1 MKLSTH
7 VDPVAECSIL
17 IRFESPPSD
26 KLSWVIGEISHYL
39 SNQLGAWI
47 MNVTPSFDS
56 ILIDYLPHRI
66 SVFEFVPYLEKLVL
80 QAIENMPDSFEA
92 DQIELPVFYDI
103 SVGPDLQHYLDT
115 GLSID
120 SVIEAHTAQDYS
132 VGAIGFS
139 AGFAFLTGVTDSLQR
154 PRKSEPR
161 VSVPKGSVG
170 IANNQTAVYPSSS
183 PGGWNIIGNC
193 PIDLFRPNQANIIPF
208 QIGHKVK
215 FRSICREEFISLG
228 GVFDEGWQ

>member
-1 MKLSTH
+1 MKLSTY

-17 IRFESPPSD
+17 IRFDSPPSD

-66 SVFEFVPYLEKLVL
+66 SVFEFVPYLERLVL
-80 QAIENMPDSFEA
+80 QAIENMPDYFEA
-92 DQIELPVFYDI
+92 QQVELPVYYDI
-103 SVGPDLQHYLDT
+103 SVGPDLQQYLDA
-115 GLSID
+115 GLSIAN
-120 SVIEAHTAQDYS
+120 VIEEHTAQEYS

-139 AGFAFLTGVTDSLQR
+139 AGFAFLTGVTNPLQR

-170 IANNQTAVYPSSS
+170 IANNQTAVYPSNS

-193 PIDLFRPNQANIIPF
+193 PTDLFSPNQASIIPF

-215 FRSICREEFISLG
+215 FRSISRDEFISLG
-228 GVFDEGWQ
+228 GVIDQGWQ